1 MLLQMD
7 DFPSFFKLNSISLSI
22 FVCVSLYLCMS
33 TTFSLYIH
41 LLTGCF
47 HILTIV
53 NKAAENKGVQ
63 ISFWDV
69 DCVSFGN
76 IARSGITGSYGFSIF
91 NTLRSF
97 HTVLHSGAI
106 NLHPPTMHRGSL
118 FPTFLALVIFW
129 HFDSSHFKG
138 VRW

>member
-1 MLLQMD
+1 
-7 DFPSFFKLNSISLSI
+7 
-22 FVCVSLYLCMS
+22 MS
-33 TTFSLYIH
+33 TIFSLYIH

-63 ISFWDV
+63 ISFSDA

-76 IARSGITGSYGFSIF
+76 IAGSGITGSYGFSIF

-97 HTVLHSGAI
+97 HTVLHRGTT
-106 NLHPPTMHRGSL
+106 NLHLSTMHRGSL
-118 FPTFLALVIFW
+118 FSHILSTCYLLTF
-129 HFDSSHFKG
+129 
-138 VRW
+138 